1 MSSKS
6 FEDILSDVGAEI
18 PSQTSMSNVDDLNR
32 DLTSLY
38 GGLMQIISGVA
49 SIPPDLAAGAMGSE
63 QSIQFRKSCQN
74 LGIGSSSSSSDNVV
88 NVLIEV
94 EDDDEDVDV
103 AEENAD
109 DCVLDVHFDPFRH
122 WAPGAKNCDQK
133 RRQVEI
139 IAADNGQSRVR
150 TPSFFHPSS
159 ELQKY
164 LFAPTD
170 GESDEFKN
178 LSLKLTRYLGT
189 NTFSKFACYCDGS
202 NFDHSSDLA
211 AHQMSNEHIH
221 PRGVGFKCGLCPNAQ
236 NEQVVEWKR
245 NKQARMHMIQHH
257 YSLYFYLNKIVN
269 LTQHSF
275 ARAVEIWIE
284 FIKQDK

>member
-18 PSQTSMSNVDDLNR
+18 PSETSMSNVDDLNR

-49 SIPPDLAAGAMGSE
+49 SIPPELAAGAMGSE
-63 QSIQFRKSCQN
+63 QSIQFRESCQN
-74 LGIGSSSSSSDNVV
+74 LGIGSSSSSNVV
-88 NVLIEV
+88 NVIIEG

-103 AEENAD
+103 DVEEENAD

-122 WAPGAKNCDQK
+122 WAPGARNCDQK
-133 RRQVEI
+133 HRQVEI

-170 GESDEFKN
+170 EESDESKN
-178 LSLKLTRYLGT
+178 LTFKLTRYLST
-189 NTFSKFACYCDGS
+189 KTFSKFACYCDGS
-202 NFDHSSDLA
+202 NFDHSSGLA
-211 AHQMSNEHIH
+211 THQLSNVRIH
-221 PRGVGFKCGLCPNAQ
+221 PIGVAFKCALCPKAP
-236 NEQVVEWKR
+236 NEQVVEWRR
-245 NKQARMHMIQHH
+245 NKQARIHMVQHH
-257 YSLYFYLNKIVN
+257 HSLYFYLNMIVAK
-269 LTQHSF
+269 TQHSF